1 MSNERARVPGGPS
14 LQASSRLITL
24 GASDH
29 GGDHIVPS
37 LGERPLKAGANHS
50 CPGTCA
56 DSTIHGPAP
65 LHQSPNQS
73 SFWVPGTTFIQIHL
87 LFFSSGAKVQFSCS
101 VVDVQLFATPWTAAH
116 EASLSQKACWCPG
129 KPNSQSLLKLMST
142 ELVMASNHLILCHPL
157 LLLPFNPSQHQGLFK

>member
-65 LHQSPNQS
+65 FHQSPNQS

-87 LFFSSGAKVQFSCS
+87 LFFFLWGQSS
-101 VVDVQLFATPWTAAH
+101 VQL
-116 EASLSQKACWCPG
+116 LSRGRPTLCDPMDCSTRGFPV
-129 KPNSQSLLKLMST
+129 PESLLVSRKTQLP
-142 ELVMASNHLILCHPL
+142 ELTQTHVH
-157 LLLPFNPSQHQGLFK
+157 